1 MGAVA
6 TEDGVDVSQHLGVFA
21 GARMPTPEILP
32 GHKMWAATRPPTAK
46 TTHPLLHTQDL
57 LKGMTAAHQEGL
69 PKETN
74 FREDYPDR
82 GSALH
87 LNKIRGRIYTPA
99 GLPADSAFG
108 PAVT

>member
-1 MGAVA
+1 
-6 TEDGVDVSQHLGVFA
+6 
-21 GARMPTPEILP
+21 
-32 GHKMWAATRPPTAK
+32 
-46 TTHPLLHTQDL
+46 
-57 LKGMTAAHQEGL
+57 MTAAHQEGL

-108 PAVT
+108 PAVTLSDTPKQWARLVGEITQVEKPKLPWQR